1 MVSVEELYY
10 YVTNRGKLFPKCLK
24 SRLAH
29 LNLFPDKGNSGGFTD
44 LLSPLTTGLHP
55 FVLNNRIIS
64 SECPY
69 YPGIRVNATLIVYNI
84 LTICFLVSRS
94 ETELSGF
101 QECSETGLLITYT
114 VSGCEV

>member
-10 YVTNRGKLFPKCLK
+10 YITNRGKLFPKCTK
-24 SRLAH
+24 NRLTR
-29 LNLFPDKGNSGGFTD
+29 LILILDKGNSGGFTD

-114 VSGCEV
+114 VSGCEA

>member
-55 FVLNNRIIS
+55 LMLNNRIIS

-69 YPGIRVNATLIVYNI
+69 YPDIRVSATLKVYNI

-101 QECSETGLLITYT
+101 QECSGTGLLITYT
-114 VSGCEV
+114 VSGCEA

>member
-10 YVTNRGKLFPKCLK
+10 YITNRGKLFPKCTK
-24 SRLAH
+24 NRLTR
-29 LNLFPDKGNSGGFTD
+29 LILILDKGNSGGFAGYIF
-44 LLSPLTTGLHP
+44 PLTIVLYP
-55 FVLNNRIIS
+55 LMLNNRIIS
-64 SECPY
+64 SEYPY
-69 YPGIRVNATLIVYNI
+69 YPDTRESATLIVYSI

-114 VSGCEV
+114 VSGCEA

>member
-10 YVTNRGKLFPKCLK
+10 YVTNRGKLFPKCTK
-24 SRLAH
+24 NRLAH
-29 LNLFPDKGNSGGFTD
+29 LILILDKGNSGRFAD
-44 LLSPLTTGLHP
+44 LLFPFAIGLHP
-55 FVLNNRIIS
+55 LMLNNSIIS

-69 YPGIRVNATLIVYNI
+69 YPDKRVSATLIVYSI

-101 QECSETGLLITYT
+101 QEYSETG
-114 VSGCEV
+114 